1 MSGARDLADGYS
13 IRQATEGDIPAVM
26 PLVRAYTDFY
36 EAYPS
41 DDGLEGMCRALIS
54 DPDGEGPLL
63 VGIAPDGSVVGFA
76 GMRWKWS
83 SLRGAK
89 IGFLE
94 DLFVDPV
101 ARGSG
106 LADALLLECAERSR
120 RAGAP
125 ILAWETAP
133 DNRRAQAVY
142 DRVGGIAEPLL
153 EYELE
158 LAQPPASLLS
168 TGAALA
174 MNASMSFRRR
184 FRGPLSWCQT

>member
-13 IRQATEGDIPAVM
+13 IRQATDADVDAVL

-41 DDGLEGMCRALIS
+41 DEGLEGMCRALIA
-54 DPDGEGPLL
+54 DPDHEGPLL
-63 VGIAPDGSVVGFA
+63 LGIAPDGHVAGFA

-83 SLRGAK
+83 SLRGAR

-94 DLFVDPV
+94 DLFVEEG

-106 LADALLLECAERSR
+106 LADALLLTCAERSR
-120 RAGAP
+120 AIGAP

-133 DNRRAQAVY
+133 DNHRAQAVY
-142 DRVGGIAEPLL
+142 DRLGGVAEPLL

-158 LAQPPASLLS
+158 L
-168 TGAALA
+168 
-174 MNASMSFRRR
+174 
-184 FRGPLSWCQT
+184 